1 MKTEVLYI
9 NKPLVYDP
17 PYAFMPEFF
26 HREFIDEFLGREADQ
41 YKMIINCVGGDILDS
56 VDVLSR
62 INNSKKNIL
71 IEVNGLCASAAVL
84 LLFSNKETI
93 VPSNSVI
100 MTHEVST
107 CTKVTLSNIDEIRES
122 LEKMS
127 SGLIVETYAKKLKQK
142 DFDLMTL
149 LNGEHW
155 YTGSEFCQLFNFSSA
170 PASGENYLNV
180 ANAVFAN
187 NSGYI
192 KTLEKI
198 EMPLE
203 KKEIETNPN
212 KIKFINTQKLIKL

>member
-9 NKPLVYDP
+9 NKPLIYDP
-17 PYAFMPEFF
+17 PYAFMPEYF
-26 HREFIDEFLGREADQ
+26 HREFIDEFLSREADQ
-41 YKMIINCVGGDILDS
+41 YKMIINCVGGDILDGF
-56 VDVLSR
+56 DVLSK

-107 CTKVTLSNIDEIRES
+107 CTKVTLLNIDEIRES

-155 YTGSEFCQLFNFSSA
+155 FTGAEFCQLFNFSSTS
-170 PASGENYLNV
+170 ASGENYLNV
-180 ANAVFAN
+180 ANAFFAN

-198 EMPLE
+198 QNPLE
-203 KKEIETNPN
+203 KKEIETNEN

>member
-9 NKPLVYDP
+9 NKPLIYDP
-17 PYAFMPEFF
+17 PYAFMPEFY
-26 HREFIDEFLGREADQ
+26 HREFLDEFLNREADT
-41 YKMIINCVGGDILDS
+41 YKVIINCVGGDILDS
-56 VDVLSR
+56 FDVLSK
-62 INNSKKNIL
+62 INNSKKNVL
-71 IEVNGLCASAAVL
+71 VEVNGLCASAAVL

-127 SGLIVETYAKKLKQK
+127 SAVIGETYAKKLKQK

-155 YTGSEFCQLFNFSSA
+155 FTGEEFCQLFNFSSVS
-170 PASGENYLNV
+170 ASGGNYLNV
-180 ANAVFAN
+180 ANTFFAN

-198 EMPLE
+198 EKPLP
-203 KKEIETNPN
+203 KKEIETNTN
-212 KIKFINTQKLIKL
+212 KIKIINTQKLIKL